1 MEVDALLYIN
11 QLSKSYPG
19 KNNAL
24 QSVSFHIAPGEI
36 CGLIGANG
44 AGKSTLIRSVIG
56 AQPVNS
62 GTIRI
67 NGQFLHEKPI
77 ECKKVMAYIPD
88 KQQLYPYL
96 TGEQYLNF
104 VCDIYHVDPLHS
116 KRAVQEYSEL
126 LQMTDA
132 LLQPTSTYSKGM
144 KQKLLIIAALVHTPK
159 LLIMDE
165 PFSGLD
171 PFTVEHLKMLIRKE
185 SENGTA
191 VLFSSHMLEITEK
204 LCSHVVMIRNGN
216 IATDLITDETTDLNS
231 LFFEESY
238 ETDL

>member
-1 MEVDALLYIN
+1 MLFIDK
-11 QLSKSYPG
+11 LSKSYPE
-19 KNNAL
+19 KHNAINNM
-24 QSVSFHIAPGEI
+24 SFHIAPGEI

-56 AQPVNS
+56 AQTVNA

-88 KQQLYPYL
+88 KQELYPYL

-104 VCDIYHVDPLHS
+104 VCDVYKVDPAHS
-116 KRAVQEYSEL
+116 QRAVQEYSEL
-126 LQMTDA
+126 LQITDA

-144 KQKLLIIAALVHTPK
+144 KQKLLIIAALIHTPK

-171 PFTVEHLKMLIRKE
+171 PFTVEHLKTLIHKE
-185 SENGTA
+185 SEKGTA
-191 VLFSSHMLEITEK
+191 VLFSSHMLEIAEK

-216 IATDLITDETTDLNS
+216 IAADLMTDETTDLNS

>member
-1 MEVDALLYIN
+1 MLYIDK
-11 QLSKSYPG
+11 LSKSYPE
-19 KNNAL
+19 KNNAI
-24 QSVSFHIAPGEI
+24 QNVSFHIAPGEI

-56 AQPVNS
+56 AQSVNS

-67 NGQFLHEKPI
+67 NGKLLHEAPI

-88 KQQLYPYL
+88 KQELYPYL

-104 VCDIYHVDPLHS
+104 VCDIYRIDPS
-116 KRAVQEYSEL
+116 CSERAVQEYSEL
-126 LQMTDA
+126 LQMTDS
-132 LLQPTSTYSKGM
+132 LLKPTSTYSKGM

-171 PFTVEHLKMLIRKE
+171 PFTVEHLKTLIRQE
-185 SENGTA
+185 SEKGTA
-191 VLFSSHMLEITEK
+191 VLFSSHMLEIAEK
-204 LCSHVVMIRNGN
+204 ICSHVVMIRNGN
-216 IATDLITDETTDLNS
+216 IAADLMTDETTDLNS